1 MSFFKKIADA
11 FTSNESRFNTAF
23 DKYLVSKLNNMAVV
37 SITDFPKELEFKFHD
52 IPNDMS
58 LAKLKEYTCINLP
71 ELIEQIVCYGIL
83 FEVNTIEDYVKENV
97 FRFHS
102 DIKSI
107 DDSFR
112 YTKEQ
117 FFEIIQ
123 ESARLFNQLYHSQ
136 NVLPSK
142 GSLYNDSMNFEQDGK
157 YDNIFKAFDL
167 LLGHVSFISLAV
179 FERSLEVIS
188 KFISQENLR
197 NFKRFEDFSNL
208 NLLKS
213 IYDENLQKGLIPSDE
228 LNLLQNSILK
238 LGVDSTE
245 FTFEIY
251 IDWLLLALVSNGCS
265 IELAREKVANLKG
278 ELTKISDSWKEN
290 CKLVYI
296 VSEFNSLPWIK
307 RFGLMPET
315 TITIYKLH
323 YKKK

>member
-102 DIKSI
+102 DIKTI
-107 DDSFR
+107 DDSFK

-123 ESARLFNQLYHSQ
+123 ESAKLFNQLYHSQ
-136 NVLPSK
+136 DVLPSK
-142 GSLYNDSMNFEQDGK
+142 GSLYNDSMNFEQEGK

-167 LLGHVSFISLAV
+167 LLGHVSFISMAV

-188 KFISQENLR
+188 KFISQENSR
-197 NFKRFEDFSNL
+197 NFKSFDDFSNL

-213 IYDENLQKGLIPSDE
+213 IYNENLQKGQIPPDE
-228 LNLLQNSILK
+228 LNMLQNSILK
-238 LGVDSTE
+238 LGVDSAE

-251 IDWLLLALVSNGCS
+251 VDWLLLVLVSNGCS
-265 IELAREKVANLKG
+265 IELAREKIVNLKL
-278 ELTKISDSWKEN
+278 ELIKISDSWKEN
-290 CKLVYI
+290 CKLVFI
-296 VSEFNSLPWIK
+296 VSEFNTLPWIK

-315 TITIYKLH
+315 MISIYKLH
-323 YKKK
+323 YKRK